1 VISPKLVEVGRHINI
16 DLVMCSEVKSVNGEP
31 GNFEVSLVNHPRYI
45 DPVKCTGCGECARH
59 CPVTAV
65 NQYNMKLDDRRAT
78 YIEYA
83 QAVPLAFG
91 IDTDTCIGCGLCENM
106 CIAKA
111 IKYDD
116 TERESTLTVG
126 SVILSVGS
134 RGFDPAGLDY
144 LGYDKY
150 ANVVTSEEFE
160 RILSASGPYFGH
172 LMRPLDREEPKS
184 IAWLQCVGSRDANRC
199 GNGYC
204 SSVCCMYAVKESMI
218 AKEHVHGEL
227 DCAVFNMDMRTFG
240 KDYEKYYLRARDKE
254 GVRFIKARVHSIIEV
269 PETGDL
275 IIQYADEAG
284 KMKEEVFSMVVL
296 SVGLQVQPDA
306 AELAQRLG
314 IQLNKYHF
322 VDSSPFT
329 PVATSRPGIYT
340 CGVLQGPKDIPG
352 SVTEASAAACL
363 AGADLAEARGTD
375 IPKVEIPKEM
385 DVTGQDPRIGVFVCN
400 CGINIGGIVDVPGV
414 KAYAET
420 LPGVVYAD
428 ENLFTCSQDTQ
439 DKIKEKIIE
448 HNLNRVVVASCSPK
462 THEAMFMETLEACG
476 LNKYLFEMANIRNQ
490 NSWIHSKE
498 PEVAT
503 KKAKDLVRMAVA
515 RAATLRTLHEKVVP
529 INKHALV
536 IGGGVAGMNAALS
549 LGNQGFNTVLLE
561 KEAELGGF
569 SRKLHHTIE
578 GADIQG
584 YLRSLIDEVNDHD
597 KIEVLT
603 GARIVGFE
611 GFKGNFA
618 TEVALGANEER
629 RKIDHGV
636 FIVATGA
643 GEYRPKEYLYGDDDR
658 VVTQVELSDRLEEKG
673 AAGLDSVVMI
683 QCVGSRN
690 DEHVECSRICCQNAV
705 KNALH
710 IKKLNP
716 ETQVY
721 VMYRDIRTYGL
732 LEDYFTAAREQG
744 VIFIR
749 FDEDA
754 PPDVRS
760 ASEGMLVTVKD
771 HILQQNV
778 EIRADL
784 VALSAG
790 MRAEDTDEV
799 SQIMKLNRNP
809 EGFFIEAHVKLRPVD
824 MPSDGIFLCGTAHGP
839 KLITEAISQ
848 AQAAASRATTFLAK
862 DAIKLSAITAK
873 VDVDHCVKCLT
884 CVRSCP
890 FGVPEFNINEKVIEI
905 NEAICHGCGVCASIC
920 PRQTIHLSFY
930 DDDQIMCKI
939 DALLE
944 AEGL

>member
-16 DLVMCSEVKSVNGEP
+16 DLVMCSEIKSVEGEP
-31 GNFEVSLVNHPRYI
+31 GNFQVSLVNHPRYI

-65 NQYNMKLDDRRAT
+65 NHYNMKLDDRRAT

-83 QAVPLAFG
+83 QAVPLAFA

-111 IKYDD
+111 ITYDD
-116 TERESTLTVG
+116 QERESTLKVG

-134 RGFDPAGLDY
+134 RGFDPSGLDY
-144 LGYDKY
+144 LGYGKY
-150 ANVVTSEEFE
+150 TNVVTSEEFE

-184 IAWLQCVGSRDANRC
+184 IAWLQCVGSRDVNRC

-254 GVRFIKARVHSIIEV
+254 GVRFIKARVHSIIEI

-275 IIQYADEAG
+275 IIQYADETG
-284 KMKEEVFSMVVL
+284 KMKEETFSMVVL

-314 IQLNKYHF
+314 IKLDKYRF
-322 VDSSPFT
+322 VESSPFA
-329 PVATSRPGIYT
+329 PVETSRPGIYT

-363 AGADLAEARGTD
+363 AGAELVEARGTD
-375 IPKVEIPKEM
+375 TPKVEVPKEM

-414 KAYAET
+414 KAYAGT
-420 LPGVVYAD
+420 LPYVVYTD

-448 HNLNRVVVASCSPK
+448 HKLNRVVVASCSPK

-490 NSWIHSKE
+490 DSWIHSKE
-498 PEVAT
+498 PAVAT

-529 INKHALV
+529 INKQALV

-561 KEAELGGF
+561 KEPELGGF

-578 GADIQG
+578 GGDIQA
-584 YLRSLIDEVNDHD
+584 YLKTLIDEVTGHD

-611 GFKGNFA
+611 GFKGNFG
-618 TEVALGANEER
+618 TEVALGNGGNR
-629 RKIDHGV
+629 RKIEHGV

-643 GEYRPKEYLYGDDDR
+643 GEYRPKEYLYGEDDR
-658 VVTQVELSDRLEEKG
+658 VMTQVALSDYLEEKG
-673 AAGLDSVVMI
+673 ASDLNSVVMI

-690 DEHVECSRICCQNAV
+690 DENVECSRICCQNAV

-749 FDEDA
+749 FDRDA
-754 PPDVRS
+754 PPDVKRS
-760 ASEGMLVTVKD
+760 SEGMLVTVKD
-771 HILQQNV
+771 HILQQNI

-790 MRAEDTDEV
+790 MVAEDTEEM

-809 EGFFIEAHVKLRPVD
+809 EGYFIEAHVKLRPVD
-824 MPSDGIFLCGTAHGP
+824 MPSEGVFLCGTAHGP

-890 FGVPEFNINEKVIEI
+890 FGVPEFNIHEKVVEI

-930 DDDQIMCKI
+930 DDDQILCKI

-944 AEGL
+944 AEGM